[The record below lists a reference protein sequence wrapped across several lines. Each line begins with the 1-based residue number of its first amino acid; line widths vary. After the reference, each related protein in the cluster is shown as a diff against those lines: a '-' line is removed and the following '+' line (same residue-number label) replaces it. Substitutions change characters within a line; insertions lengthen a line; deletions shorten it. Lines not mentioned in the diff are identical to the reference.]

1 MRLQAKTAI
10 VTGAGRGIGAAIA
23 KRFAQEGANVVV
35 ADFLDLGAGV
45 ANEIVEQ
52 GGRSVFYQLDV
63 SRSEQ
68 VQALIRFTAERFGG
82 LHVLCNNAGINIPG
96 TVIDVTEEIWER
108 TMDVNVKSMF
118 LTAKYGIPEMQKA
131 GGGSIINLG
140 SVNSLVA
147 EPKLSA
153 YVASKGAILMLTKS
167 IALDFAQERIRA
179 NCICPGW
186 VDTTFNDAHASL
198 MGGIE
203 QVLGSIGDFQPIN
216 RVIQPSEIA
225 SVAVFLASDESSAMT
240 GSAVVV
246 DGGMSAK

>member
-1 MRLQAKTAI
+1 MRLQRKTAI

-23 KRFAQEGANVVV
+23 KRFAREGANVIV
-35 ADFLDLGAGV
+35 ADFLEAGADV
-45 ANEIVEQ
+45 AKEIREQ
-52 GGRSVFYQLDV
+52 GGSAAFFQIDV
-63 SRSEQ
+63 SSSEQ
-68 VQALIRFTAERFGG
+68 VQALIQFARAQFGG

-96 TVIDVTEEIWER
+96 TVIDVSEDVWDR
-108 TMDVNVKSMF
+108 TIDVNVKSMF

-131 GGGSIINLG
+131 GGGSIINVG

-153 YVASKGAILMLTKS
+153 YVASKGAVLMLTKA
-167 IALDFAQERIRA
+167 IALDFAQENIRA

-186 VDTTFNDAHASL
+186 VDTTINDAHAAL

-203 QVLGSIGDFQPIN
+203 QVLSSIGEFQPIN
-216 RVIQPSEIA
+216 RVIRPDEIA